1 MEGAVKYWKAL
12 SVPKGSLRWV
22 CYFNSLRAVLKDNL
36 FLIPPASWSNWISFL
51 FLPFP
56 LMRPQEVLGGS
67 GWRQELAPQPK
78 IPFPSS
84 PAVFCMLNS
93 AHSFSNLFKFISN
106 QCQRSARAV
115 SSVLGFPFIEEFLLL
130 WGCSHCPAPSTN
142 CIVCMECPLLS
153 IQNVHYCLYKMSII
167 ICMESPLLSI
177 WMSTIV
183 CMKCPLLSI

>member
-1 MEGAVKYWKAL
+1 M
-12 SVPKGSLRWV
+12 
-22 CYFNSLRAVLKDNL
+22 LKDNL

-84 PAVFCMLNS
+84 PAVFCTLNS

-153 IQNVHYCLYKMSII
+153 IQNVHYYLYGISIIVYMNVYYCLYEMSII
-167 ICMESPLLSI
+167 VHIKGFFEFFFFEKQYMYMINAWTALKSAPHPQWHC
-177 WMSTIV
+177 
-183 CMKCPLLSI
+183 